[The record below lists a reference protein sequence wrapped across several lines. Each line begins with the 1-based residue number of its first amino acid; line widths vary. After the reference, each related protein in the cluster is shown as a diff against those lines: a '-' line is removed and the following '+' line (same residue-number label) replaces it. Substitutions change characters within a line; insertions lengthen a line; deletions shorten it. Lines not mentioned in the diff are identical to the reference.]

1 MPRTQRW
8 KDYQL
13 RDAVASSAT
22 LAEVSRKLGIV
33 PGGGYRTLRR
43 HIARLG
49 LDTSH
54 FRNGNG
60 ISARKLR
67 RSWTDEDLALA
78 VRECITVSDVSR
90 RLGYQPS
97 GGIHRLITGHIRRL
111 DLDTSH
117 FDGQAWAH
125 GRSFKGRGAIPLE
138 QILVANSTYSSGHLR
153 RRLIAAGLKP
163 DHCEECGL
171 REWRERPLPRALDHV
186 NGDHT
191 DNRLENL
198 RILCPNCHALTDTWC
213 NSASRRSPTAEAQL
227 LGS

>member
-8 KDYQL
+8 SDAQL

-22 LAEVSRKLGIV
+22 LAEVSRKLGII
-33 PGGGYRTLRR
+33 PGGYRTLRR

-54 FRNGNG
+54 FTNGNVTG
-60 ISARKLR
+60 ARKLR
-67 RSWTDEDLALA
+67 RRWTDEDLASA

-90 RLGYQPS
+90 RLGYQPN

-117 FDGQAWAH
+117 FDGQAWAR
-125 GRSFKGRGAIPLE
+125 GRSFKGRRVMPLE
-138 QILVANSTYSSGHLR
+138 EVLVANSPYRSTGLLR
-153 RRLIAAGLKP
+153 KRLIAAGLKP
-163 DHCEECGL
+163 DHCEGCGL
-171 REWRERPLPRALDHV
+171 REWCGQRLPLALDHI

-198 RILCPNCHALTDTWC
+198 RILCPNCHSLTDTWC
-213 NSASRRSPTAEAQL
+213 ARKRPA
-227 LGS
+227 